1 MPAKIFLALLLT
13 FCATLS
19 GKSGQEVGYVD
30 LTTAVVGQRIHEPT
44 TGSGSGMG
52 IGSSVRAL
60 PDILQPLRISI
71 VSLESTKYKV
81 NDDVV
86 YEIKVENTGHEQI
99 MIPWDP
105 NLSHMEPE
113 GAATE
118 YSYRIASIALRL
130 SHAGKRFES
139 LGSNLLFGTTGV
151 PGSFIKIA
159 PGEWVRVRAK
169 ARLSASLQPDD
180 TQESEC
186 SVSAKVVWTI
196 SNAHVSRRADG
207 YHEDVTS
214 EGPETVS
221 VNAESFELVTPGQ
234 NNCPLSGKIVPAQ
247 DISGLPLIDALL
259 LFAQREHIP
268 MSIEYIDEQ
277 ALTENVSV
285 HTKDTTVA
293 GLLSLILPP
302 SGYTWSERYGV
313 IDVTHV
319 GAPIGR
325 ANLLDH
331 VIPTFDIPRSSLDEF
346 SFELEMALKHDLN
359 PEAGGF
365 GGDYISIGPPVFV
378 GPFHLREASVRE
390 ILSRAARQEGL
401 AAWVV
406 TVPPEGL
413 SQASSHS
420 LWKMLP
426 YTQPASRYSSLLLQ
440 ALGQV
445 GHAQDGDSQRHPDAP
460 R

>member
-19 GKSGQEVGYVD
+19 GKSGEEVGYVD

-118 YSYRIASIALRL
+118 YSYRIARIALRL

-159 PGEWVRVRAK
+159 PGEWVRVREVKLAK
-169 ARLSASLQPDD
+169 
-180 TQESEC
+180 
-186 SVSAKVVWTI
+186 
-196 SNAHVSRRADG
+196 
-207 YHEDVTS
+207 
-214 EGPETVS
+214 
-221 VNAESFELVTPGQ
+221 
-234 NNCPLSGKIVPAQ
+234 
-247 DISGLPLIDALL
+247 
-259 LFAQREHIP
+259 
-268 MSIEYIDEQ
+268 
-277 ALTENVSV
+277 
-285 HTKDTTVA
+285 
-293 GLLSLILPP
+293 
-302 SGYTWSERYGV
+302 
-313 IDVTHV
+313 
-319 GAPIGR
+319 
-325 ANLLDH
+325 
-331 VIPTFDIPRSSLDEF
+331 
-346 SFELEMALKHDLN
+346 
-359 PEAGGF
+359 
-365 GGDYISIGPPVFV
+365 
-378 GPFHLREASVRE
+378 
-390 ILSRAARQEGL
+390 
-401 AAWVV
+401 
-406 TVPPEGL
+406 
-413 SQASSHS
+413 
-420 LWKMLP
+420 
-426 YTQPASRYSSLLLQ
+426 
-440 ALGQV
+440 
-445 GHAQDGDSQRHPDAP
+445 
-460 R
+460 